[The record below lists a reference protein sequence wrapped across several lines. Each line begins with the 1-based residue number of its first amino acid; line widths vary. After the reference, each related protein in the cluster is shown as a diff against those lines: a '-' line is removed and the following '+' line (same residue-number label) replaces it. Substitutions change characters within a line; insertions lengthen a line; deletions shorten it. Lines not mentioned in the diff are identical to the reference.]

1 MNSEPRTG
9 PRGEIH
15 FSRGQT
21 VRQGDSR
28 HWRRTIMGKDYA
40 FTAVT
45 MRDGERRYFASRFNG
60 YPGGRRFGCAWTP
73 CFEYIVPAREER

>member
-1 MNSEPRTG
+1 
-9 PRGEIH
+9 
-15 FSRGQT
+15 
-21 VRQGDSR
+21 
-28 HWRRTIMGKDYA
+28 MGKDYA